1 MVHMRI
7 TFYPNLKDALETL
20 KENEYLYT
28 HSWLNTLKIRYKY
41 NKKSG
46 EYEPVSV
53 IKKPQKLFKYERYE
67 HFIFRKEVVED
78 LVEGLISAVENN
90 SDVFKPPLKEAIT
103 LGLKEFYTKTKDKNF
118 ICVGSAEPLYPRG
131 YIAQKLDNL
140 NEPILMSMKDEEWK
154 KGFLSISTVGEKV
167 EEEITKRIMK
177 IEGVNPERDYHNW
190 GEYRLIDVLNLVDK
204 QLFNGKGR
212 VLAKFWENDGVLG
225 VNKLAN
231 TLLSEWESESVSE
244 LKSMIQDN
252 IEKFGLDYAKKNL
265 SNMVLGGICLYLS
278 GIPRPKK
285 AEIVLIPIKIADES
299 EKGDK
304 EIEFLV
310 LTRMK
315 ILSKVFSWMP
325 VEVDYDDS
333 KFRSSEAI
341 KRGTRKLISLVD
353 REKMPVELSKEKG
366 KAILINTNLT
376 EEVMVFIVPRNQNNK
391 GGSPV
396 EKVRHKSEMRD
407 YKFVRVGIEDGETLS
422 VEDYKEI
429 KGTKIVNEEMAV
441 ELKLEG
447 KEKELGCSKETVDM
461 IIKKEVD
468 NLTKELNEQKRKE
481 KDPENKSSI
490 RLAEIAVKRLLRTLE
505 EGKIGKRECMIV
517 GRDTYQNQNIY
528 QHKIYPKVVLDGEE
542 LLIKATKEFP
552 APEVAK
558 RAKKMIESLE
568 VEKEKKL
575 CFKAGNLEKKID
587 VVEGIDEMLKETF
600 ILYIKSI
607 SGTLS
612 KMLENSKFNIEF
624 NIERV
629 SGKLKE
635 INKLSIKLSGIVA
648 SAIGRLPNDNE
659 KINEMTKEIYKLL
672 FRLMAG
678 GEVEYYDYGEIFGWK
693 GKSDT
698 LLEWKALVKEM
709 VGARIRVNM
718 FETVRVDLIYRE
730 EGRATVKVKRWM
742 TTSTRKDYGEE
753 LWSVYLDSGY
763 RGKLIEMTVVR

>member
-1 MVHMRI
+1 MIDMRI
-7 TFYPNLKDALETL
+7 NFYPNLRDALETL
-20 KENEYLYT
+20 RENDYLYT

-41 NKKSG
+41 NKKSS
-46 EYEPVSV
+46 EYEPVSI
-53 IKKPQKLFKYERYE
+53 IKKPQKLFKHERYE
-67 HFIFRKEVVED
+67 HFLFRKEVVED
-78 LVEGLISAVENN
+78 LVEGLVSAVENN
-90 SDVFKPPLKEAIT
+90 SGVFKPPLKEAIT
-103 LGLKEFYTKTKDKNF
+103 LGLNEFYTKTKDKDF

-131 YIAQKLDNL
+131 YIAQKLDIL

-154 KGFLSISTVGEKV
+154 KDFLSLGIIGEKV

-177 IEGVNPERDYHNW
+177 IKGVNPKREYHDW
-190 GEYRLIDVLNLVDK
+190 GKYRLIDVLSLVDK
-204 QLFNGKGR
+204 RLVNGKGR
-212 VLAKFWENDGVLG
+212 VLAKFWEDDGVLG

-231 TLLSEWESESVSE
+231 TLLSEWESQSVSE

-285 AEIVLIPIKIADES
+285 AEIVLVPTKIADEN

-315 ILSKVFSWMP
+315 ISSKVSSWMP

-341 KRGTRKLISLVD
+341 KRGTRKIISLVD
-353 REKMPVELSKEKG
+353 LEKMPVELSKEKG
-366 KAILINTNLT
+366 KAILINTKLT
-376 EEVMVFIVPRNQNNK
+376 EEVMVSIAPRNRNNK
-391 GGSPV
+391 VGSSV
-396 EKVRHKSEMRD
+396 EEVRHKSEMRD

-422 VEDYKEI
+422 VEEYNKEI
-429 KGTKIVNEEMAV
+429 KGTKIVNEEMSV
-441 ELKLEG
+441 ELTLEG
-447 KEKELGCSKETVDM
+447 KEKELGCSEEMVDM
-461 IIKKEVD
+461 LIRKEVD
-468 NLTKELNEQKRKE
+468 NLAKELNEQKRKE
-481 KDPENKSSI
+481 KDPENKNSI
-490 RLAEIAVKRLLRTLE
+490 RLAEIAVKRLLRTLR
-505 EGKIGKRECMIV
+505 EGKIGKRECMVI
-517 GRDTYQNQNIY
+517 GYDTYQNQKIY

-552 APEVAK
+552 APEFAK
-558 RAKKMIESLE
+558 RAKKMIELLE

-587 VVEGIDEMLKETF
+587 AIEGIDEMLKESF

-607 SGTLS
+607 SETLS
-612 KMLENSKFNIEF
+612 KMLENSIVNIEG
-624 NIERV
+624 V
-629 SGKLKE
+629 SGELKE

-648 SAIGRLPNDNE
+648 SAIGRLPNDNAT
-659 KINEMTKEIYKLL
+659 INEMTKEIYKLL
-672 FRLMAG
+672 FRMIAG
-678 GEVEYYDYGEIFGWK
+678 GKVEYYDYGENFGWK
-693 GKSDT
+693 EKSDT
-698 LLEWKALVKEM
+698 LLEWKALVREM

-718 FETVRVDLIYRE
+718 FETVRVDLVYRE
-730 EGRATVKVKRWM
+730 EGRATVKVTRWL
-742 TTSTRKDYGEE
+742 TTSTRKDYGED